1 MKCNIYIFNIFRKI
15 DEFEAKEYELLST
28 KKEYTLLRKRYDEV
42 MNRYSQLE
50 YTLKEKDNYLKNLE
64 QDYDELKN
72 TFDNTNTNNNII
84 ENTTKLIQTKNNFH
98 EIKLAVHSCLSVA
111 QIFIQK
117 YNDINRNNYNNNN
130 NPNSNTTNYDMS
142 GYNNSLCFGY
152 PTSLLSSTSH
162 LINIDKENN
171 LENERYL
178 VKSLRDLEEWI
189 NIMCNELEVKY
200 LNIILII

>member
-1 MKCNIYIFNIFRKI
+1 M
-15 DEFEAKEYELLST
+15 S
-28 KKEYTLLRKRYDEV
+28 
-42 MNRYSQLE
+42 RYSQLE
-50 YTLKEKDNYLKNLE
+50 HTLKEKDTYLKNLE

-72 TFDNTNTNNNII
+72 TFDNTNTNNNNIV
-84 ENTTKLIQTKNNFH
+84 ENTTKLIQTKNSFH

-130 NPNSNTTNYDMS
+130 PNINTTNYDMS
-142 GYNNSLCFGY
+142 GYTSSLCFGY

-162 LINIDKENN
+162 LINVDKENN

-178 VKSLRDLEEWI
+178 IKSLRDLEEWI
-189 NIMCNELEVKY
+189 NIMCTELEVKLFY
-200 LNIILII
+200 INIYY